1 MHLIRSV
8 PNAAIMFV
16 SYEVVSNW
24 LEKHSQPVQQPLQQN
39 IGKRRRK
46 RKDSNNKN

>member
-24 LEKHSQPVQQPLQQN
+24 LEGKSQPKKQQ
-39 IGKRRRK
+39 
-46 RKDSNNKN
+46 